1 MTRNLALKAAAFALP
16 LFLTACGGGSSG
28 ASLPSNGNGAP
39 SSASGTAAP
48 QNNAASVEGIDSAG
62 RGYRD
67 DVAQLIAD
75 KYSAALP
82 AIRAGAEVA
91 ARVYQRSITAST
103 LALSDTSPVLLQG
116 AQEVRCAAE
125 ATPLDDLPALQD
137 ALHVVYART
146 FNTDA
151 RMAARQ
157 SYNAKVLS
165 VGAIP
170 FDPTKCVK

>member
-1 MTRNLALKAAAFALP
+1 MKRQWALKGAAFALSA
-16 LFLTACGGGSSG
+16 FLTACGGSSNG
-28 ASLPSNGNGAP
+28 AQLPVSGNGA
-39 SSASGTAAP
+39 SSSSSGTAVPA
-48 QNNAASVEGIDSAG
+48 NNAATVEGIDSAG

-75 KYSAALP
+75 KYSGASSAV
-82 AIRAGAEVA
+82 RAGAEVA
-91 ARVYQRSITAST
+91 ARAYQRSIKAST
-103 LALSDTSPVLLQG
+103 LALPDTSPVLLQN

-125 ATPLDDLPALQD
+125 ATAIDDLPALQD

-157 SYNAKVLS
+157 AYNAKVLT